1 VDAVAITGI
10 VVAVVA
16 AVASVA
22 GVVLKNRHD
31 RGRQREQDRLA
42 RQKELRDVL
51 DRGADALTAALY
63 AFDRRRV
70 APPEERRAT
79 GEDFNDKVEEVE
91 VMAARIAQRCGRDVP
106 ATQSY
111 RGALVSLNELRK
123 LVFDAGEGFTP
134 EENERA
140 DHLKERVVSL
150 HSEYESARSSVAD
163 REASRP

>member
-1 VDAVAITGI
+1 MDAVAITGI

-51 DRGADALTAALY
+51 DRGGDALTAALY

-70 APPEERRAT
+70 APPKERRAT

-91 VMAARIAQRCGRDVP
+91 VMAARIPEP
-106 ATQSY
+106 AAQSY
-111 RGALVSLNELRK
+111 RGALASLKELRT
-123 LVFDAGEGFTP
+123 LVYEAGEGLSP
-134 EENERA
+134 EESERA

-150 HSEYESARSSVAD
+150 RSKYERARA
-163 REASRP
+163 

>member
-31 RGRQREQDRLA
+31 QGRQREQDRLA

-51 DRGADALTAALY
+51 DRGGDALTAALY
-63 AFDRRRV
+63 AFDRRR
-70 APPEERRAT
+70 AATPEKREVT

-91 VMAARIAQRCGRDVP
+91 VMAARITERIGKDDA
-106 ATQSY
+106 AAQSY
-111 RGALVSLNELRK
+111 RGALGSLKELRT
-123 LVFDAGEGFTP
+123 LVYEAGEGLSP
-134 EENERA
+134 EESERA
-140 DHLKERVVSL
+140 DHLRERVVSL
-150 HSEYESARSSVAD
+150 RSEYEHAR
-163 REASRP
+163 P

>member
-1 VDAVAITGI
+1 MDAVAITGI
-10 VVAVVA
+10 AVAVVA
-16 AVASVA
+16 AVASLA

-51 DRGADALTAALY
+51 DRGGDALTAALY

-91 VMAARIAQRCGRDVP
+91 VMAARITERIGKDET

-111 RGALVSLNELRK
+111 RGALGSLKELRT
-123 LVFDAGEGFTP
+123 LVYKAGEGLSP
-134 EENERA
+134 EESEQA
-140 DHLKERVVSL
+140 DHLRERVVSL
-150 HSEYESARSSVAD
+150 RSEYEHAR
-163 REASRP
+163 P